1 MPMAPW
7 DGNGHALL
15 RPCSRALRSLV
26 LLGALVVGACL
37 SMACFAE
44 PRDTPAGASSS
55 PASASSSGP
64 SALDPGESGAPVQV
78 WNRTIVVLHA
88 PLRGRNAQERARA
101 TSERI
106 EAAIDTLKPEDL
118 KAEWMQ
124 SGDDAGMAIRGNNLL
139 LLAILPADT
148 PEGNRAGAEKEGQQ
162 ALNALRDILRERA
175 ESNRPMELLRDVA
188 LTLAATLLLVLAGW
202 LVSLANRGLQR
213 RLARITDERLKLDIA
228 GFDLRPIIW
237 TLLRRLI
244 ELIKLAFMLF
254 LVYVWLSSVLSL
266 FPYSSPWGRQL
277 GTYLYNL
284 CGRVAMAFVGQIPN
298 LITLVV
304 IFIIARGM
312 VRLINAWFQAIEAGT
327 VRVAWLE
334 GPAAGVTRRLASIAI
349 WLFALIVAYPYI
361 PGAGTDAF
369 KGVSVFVGLM
379 LSLGSAGVVNQAVS
393 GLVVLYSGAIRN
405 GDFIEIGEHQGVVRE
420 MGALSMKIL
429 TRTREEVTV
438 PNSVLSSTSVRN
450 LTRQSREAGFLLT
463 TSVTI
468 GYDTPWRQVVA
479 MLELAASRT
488 DGLLPRPRPFVLQTA
503 LSDFYIEYQLNVAL
517 LNPPDKF
524 EVLSQLHQKIQDA
537 FNEFGVQIMSPHFF
551 DQPAEKVWVPREHW
565 HDSPAVVPTAT
576 QDRPPKETSP

>member
-1 MPMAPW
+1 MPMTPW
-7 DGNGHALL
+7 DESGQASL
-15 RPCSRALRSLV
+15 RWCARALRSLL

-37 SMACFAE
+37 PMACFAAQDA
-44 PRDTPAGASSS
+44 PVAASSS
-55 PASASSSGP
+55 PTSASTSGP
-64 SALDPGESGAPVQV
+64 SALDPGEGGAPVQV

-88 PLRGRNAQERARA
+88 PLRGRTAQERARA

-106 EAAIDTLKPEDL
+106 AAVLDTLKPEDL
-118 KAEWMQ
+118 AAEWMQ
-124 SGDDAGMAIRGNNLL
+124 SGNDAGMAIRGNNLL

-148 PEGNRAGAEKEGQQ
+148 PEGDRAGAEKEGQQ

-175 ESNRPMELLRDVA
+175 QSNRPMELARDIA
-188 LTLAATLLLVLAGW
+188 LTVAATLLLVFAIW
-202 LVSLANRGLQR
+202 LVSLANRALQR

-244 ELIKLAFMLF
+244 ELVKLAFMLF

-277 GTYLYNL
+277 GTYLYSL
-284 CGRVAMAFVGQIPN
+284 CVRVAMAFVGQIPN

-349 WLFALIVAYPYI
+349 WLFALIIAYPYI

-479 MLELAASRT
+479 MLELAAART
-488 DGLLPRPRPFVLQTA
+488 DGLLPHPRPFVLQTA

-551 DQPAEKVWVPREHW
+551 DQPAEKVWVPRDHW
-565 HDSPAVVPTAT
+565 HDSPAVAPTAT
-576 QDRPPKETSP
+576 QDRPPKEMSP